1 MRQQFRI
8 NCQNKL
14 QQTQIPQSP
23 RAGKKNNTECAKERR
38 MAQAAKELDCALRGA
53 ICSAGNNPSSN
64 FNSQEI

>member
-14 QQTQIPQSP
+14 QQTQTPQAP
-23 RAGKKNNTECAKERR
+23 RAGKKNNTECARERR
-38 MAQAAKELDCALRGA
+38 MAEAAKELDSALRGA
-53 ICSAGNNPSSN
+53 RINVADNTNDS